1 VSISGYKIMIKQS
14 INSGLETASPAVDTQ
29 GAQGATEG
37 STAGEAA
44 RFSERMASEVLEK
57 AARRRFTADYKQ
69 RILTEAD
76 ACTEA
81 GEIGKLLRREGLYSS
96 HLAKWRAQREEAILE
111 GLSKTRGR
119 KAIEK
124 NPLAEEIARL
134 QKENQRLQTHLFQ
147 AQTIID
153 VQKKLSQLLGLNVM
167 TINEVSMS

>member
-1 VSISGYKIMIKQS
+1 MTKQPKS
-14 INSGLETASPAVDTQ
+14 LELESVSPAVDTQ
-29 GAQGATEG
+29 GARRATEV
-37 STAGEAA
+37 STAGETAKPSA
-44 RFSERMASEVLEK
+44 RIVSEVLEK

-69 RILTEAD
+69 RILAEAD

-96 HLAKWRAQREEAILE
+96 HLAKWRALREEGILE
-111 GLSKTRGR
+111 GLSRARGR
-119 KAIEK
+119 KPIEK

-134 QKENQRLQTHLFQ
+134 QKENQQLQTHLFQ

-167 TINEVSMS
+167 PLNDVSMS